1 MGKKIAI
8 SGKGGVGKTTIT
20 GILARLMAREGK
32 KVIVVD
38 ADPDSNLA
46 SAIGVSREA
55 RGCIKPLS
63 QMYDLIEERTGMRPG
78 TASGGTYILN
88 PRVDDLL
95 ERYGIEGKDGV
106 KLLVLGTIEA
116 AGSGCFCPE
125 STLLKRLMRHMILR
139 REEYLLMDMEA
150 GIEHLGRGTAENVD
164 TLLVVVEPGMRS
176 VETAEKIKA
185 LAARLG
191 IKRLVA
197 ILNKVTDEGGAIF
210 IKKELEA
217 RGIEL
222 LGSLPY
228 DKVVGEADMKGISPL
243 DLGDSPVAQELGRLK
258 AALLGE
264 KQD

>member
-32 KVIVVD
+32 KVVVID

-46 SAIGVSREA
+46 SAIGIPGEA

-95 ERYGIEGKDGV
+95 ERYGVEGKDGV

-191 IKRLVA
+191 IKRLAAV
-197 ILNKVTDEGGAIF
+197 LNKVTDEEEVVF
-210 IKKELEA
+210 IRKELEA
-217 RGIEL
+217 REIEL

-243 DLGDSPVAQELGRLK
+243 DLGDSPVARELGRLK

-264 KQD
+264 